1 MSRRVIMNHE
11 LEGLLMQE
19 LLKRGGVKRELA
31 ETGLMYFAV
40 TVVVILSFPI
50 VTYLA

>member
-1 MSRRVIMNHE
+1 MNHE
-11 LEGLLMQE
+11 LEAILMNQE
-19 LLKRGGVKRELA
+19 MLERGGVKRELV
-31 ETGLMYFAV
+31 ETGLVYFAV